1 MKGFRNTHRSSMT
14 AVICLNW
21 QSSLHAMLRTIARCL
36 PHAAV
41 AVVIWGSFAG
51 VVARQ
56 ATAAEIGFARE
67 IQPLLARRCFACHGP
82 DTQEAGLRLDQANA
96 ATAELDSGMT
106 AIVPGDAAGS
116 EILARIQSDDEF
128 LQMPPEG
135 SRLTADEVASIRQWI
150 NEGAVWQKHW
160 AFRPLERPEV
170 PSDVAAAEQL
180 ASPIDAFIQ
189 HGLAERGLPVPEQ
202 ADRLAL
208 LRRVTYSV
216 TGLPPSEAEVHD
228 FLADES
234 PDAWEKVVDRLLA
247 SPHYGEHW
255 ARHWLDLVRYAET
268 NSFER
273 YNPKPHVWRYRDYV
287 IRSFNDDKPYSE
299 FVTEQLAGDELPDAS
314 PDNYIATGYYR
325 LGLWDDEPA
334 DRRQAT
340 YDGFDDIVA
349 TTSQT
354 FLGLTV
360 NCARC
365 HDHKIDPISQK
376 DYYSLLS
383 FFHNL
388 TPMGDRQM
396 NPQFIEQPI
405 PAADESTEEAAQHAE
420 EIARQR
426 REARQNIRAIEK
438 RIEEYG
444 EQSLDDLAKKDLA
457 SWKEQLASLDRE
469 AAELPK
475 ALVVTEHGPQAPE
488 TYVFY
493 RGNPHAEPTPENL
506 VQPAFLEVLDPP
518 QPEIVPPADGKST
531 GRRLALAKWI
541 GSPDNPLTPRVI
553 VNRLWQHHFG
563 RGIVRSASNFGF
575 AGDPPTHPELL
586 DWLACELIDAGW
598 QLKPIHKRILMSQ
611 AYRASSTAVAEA
623 LAADPLND
631 SFWRFDMRR
640 LAAE

>member
-1 MKGFRNTHRSSMT
+1 M
-14 AVICLNW
+14 
-21 QSSLHAMLRTIARCL
+21 
-36 PHAAV
+36 
-41 AVVIWGSFAG
+41 
-51 VVARQ
+51 
-56 ATAAEIGFARE
+56 
-67 IQPLLARRCFACHGP
+67 
-82 DTQEAGLRLDQANA
+82 
-96 ATAELDSGMT
+96 
-106 AIVPGDAAGS
+106 
-116 EILARIQSDDEF
+116 
-128 LQMPPEG
+128 
-135 SRLTADEVASIRQWI
+135 
-150 NEGAVWQKHW
+150 
-160 AFRPLERPEV
+160 
-170 PSDVAAAEQL
+170 
-180 ASPIDAFIQ
+180 
-189 HGLAERGLPVPEQ
+189 PEQ

-216 TGLPPSEAEVHD
+216 TGMPPSEAEVHD

-273 YNPKPHVWRYRDYV
+273 DNPKPHVWRYRDYV

-426 REARQNIRAIEK
+426 R
-438 RIEEYG
+438 
-444 EQSLDDLAKKDLA
+444 
-457 SWKEQLASLDRE
+457 
-469 AAELPK
+469 
-475 ALVVTEHGPQAPE
+475 
-488 TYVFY
+488 
-493 RGNPHAEPTPENL
+493 
-506 VQPAFLEVLDPP
+506 
-518 QPEIVPPADGKST
+518 
-531 GRRLALAKWI
+531 
-541 GSPDNPLTPRVI
+541 
-553 VNRLWQHHFG
+553 
-563 RGIVRSASNFGF
+563 
-575 AGDPPTHPELL
+575 
-586 DWLACELIDAGW
+586 
-598 QLKPIHKRILMSQ
+598 
-611 AYRASSTAVAEA
+611 
-623 LAADPLND
+623 
-631 SFWRFDMRR
+631 
-640 LAAE
+640 

>member
-273 YNPKPHVWRYRDYV
+273 DNPKPHVWRYRDYV

-314 PDNYIATGYYR
+314 PDNYIATG
-325 LGLWDDEPA
+325 
-334 DRRQAT
+334 
-340 YDGFDDIVA
+340 
-349 TTSQT
+349 
-354 FLGLTV
+354 
-360 NCARC
+360 
-365 HDHKIDPISQK
+365 
-376 DYYSLLS
+376 
-383 FFHNL
+383 
-388 TPMGDRQM
+388 
-396 NPQFIEQPI
+396 
-405 PAADESTEEAAQHAE
+405 
-420 EIARQR
+420 
-426 REARQNIRAIEK
+426 
-438 RIEEYG
+438 
-444 EQSLDDLAKKDLA
+444 
-457 SWKEQLASLDRE
+457 
-469 AAELPK
+469 
-475 ALVVTEHGPQAPE
+475 
-488 TYVFY
+488 
-493 RGNPHAEPTPENL
+493 
-506 VQPAFLEVLDPP
+506 
-518 QPEIVPPADGKST
+518 
-531 GRRLALAKWI
+531 
-541 GSPDNPLTPRVI
+541 
-553 VNRLWQHHFG
+553 
-563 RGIVRSASNFGF
+563 
-575 AGDPPTHPELL
+575 
-586 DWLACELIDAGW
+586 
-598 QLKPIHKRILMSQ
+598 
-611 AYRASSTAVAEA
+611 
-623 LAADPLND
+623 
-631 SFWRFDMRR
+631 
-640 LAAE
+640 